1 MFTGSWCRGMPS
13 MLLNVL
19 VLLLSSSI
27 NASSVCKASEACQSD
42 VHQDGLSLAQLR
54 AQKLTLQETGDWDP
68 PVAPGDNECQW
79 LSHCTAV
86 DHCPNDQACQGQI
99 GPAWTNMK
107 DPSSNDNYVRDCGS
121 GTFSCF
127 CCPPGTGATTGAVS
141 TTITTTTI
149 TTLTTTKYARVI
161 VPGTVWLL
169 EAKLV
174 MMKSYTTEKCNE
186 APPYMFSRTA
196 TVSNYTTGCLT
207 KDAFETWTVTPEDP
221 DAGFTDLY
229 SFKIGETPEIEVTFD
244 AWDNAVGGRCT
255 YEENDACHVKEAHMI
270 ASGQIVVINEWLP
283 AVLGSSSQGHELYYE
298 YRLSQ
303 ITTTTTTTITT
314 TTVTT
319 TTLTTTS
326 TTVTT
331 TTVTTTSVTTT
342 TTTTTYIMGTCKV
355 FGDPHI
361 LGFDKGSVYVS
372 ENAVK
377 MHHPDQGV
385 MNNFISGDF
394 WLVKSSLVHIQGRY
408 EVSAS
413 SNRKGSF
420 MTVLAVGGPFFR
432 NHTLVLGKKDAK
444 VFFDDE
450 EILSKLPSK
459 YQNKLMKASYH
470 EDGKLVQDPSRK
482 APAIDIQLP
491 LHVKLLVNR
500 GKNGV
505 GVQIDMPRMSDGQ
518 DGQCGNFN
526 GNGGDDTEE
535 LIEQRIGTTI
545 SADELLFKEPRIEA

>member
-1 MFTGSWCRGMPS
+1 M
-13 MLLNVL
+13 
-19 VLLLSSSI
+19 
-27 NASSVCKASEACQSD
+27 
-42 VHQDGLSLAQLR
+42 
-54 AQKLTLQETGDWDP
+54 
-68 PVAPGDNECQW
+68 
-79 LSHCTAV
+79 
-86 DHCPNDQACQGQI
+86 
-99 GPAWTNMK
+99 
-107 DPSSNDNYVRDCGS
+107 
-121 GTFSCF
+121 
-127 CCPPGTGATTGAVS
+127 
-141 TTITTTTI
+141 
-149 TTLTTTKYARVI
+149 
-161 VPGTVWLL
+161 
-169 EAKLV
+169 
-174 MMKSYTTEKCNE
+174 
-186 APPYMFSRTA
+186 
-196 TVSNYTTGCLT
+196 
-207 KDAFETWTVTPEDP
+207 TPEDP
-221 DAGFTDLY
+221 MSGFGDLY
-229 SFKIGETPEIEVTFD
+229 SFKIGETPEIEVSFD
-244 AWDNAVGGRCT
+244 AWSNTVGGRCT
-255 YEENDACHVKEAHMI
+255 YDENDACHVKGSHLI
-270 ASGQIVVINEWLP
+270 ASGQIVTIDEWLP
-283 AVLGSSSQGHELYYE
+283 AVLGSSAEGHELYYE
-298 YRLSQ
+298 YRLSE
-303 ITTTTTTTITT
+303 ITTTTTTTVTT

-331 TTVTTTSVTTT
+331 TTVTTTTMTTT

-377 MHHPDQGV
+377 MHQPDQGV

-432 NHTLVLGKKDAK
+432 NHTLVVGKKDAK

-450 EILSKLPSK
+450 EILASLPSK

-470 EDGKLVQDPSRK
+470 EDGKLVQDAKRT
-482 APAIDIQLP
+482 APAVDVQLP
-491 LHVKLLVNR
+491 LHVKLMVNR